1 MKCFFALKQIEKKNI
16 LRDNNISAV
25 CPSKL
30 IRLLNNNERL

>member
-1 MKCFFALKQIEKKNI
+1 MKCIFALKQIEKKNI
-16 LRDNNISAV
+16 LRDNNISSV